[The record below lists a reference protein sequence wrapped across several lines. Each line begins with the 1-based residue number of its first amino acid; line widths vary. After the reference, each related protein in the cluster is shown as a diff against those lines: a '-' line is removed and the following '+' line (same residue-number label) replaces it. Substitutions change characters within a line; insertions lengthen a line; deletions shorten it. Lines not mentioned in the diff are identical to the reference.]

1 MEPSADLHPRVLVL
15 GSGGMLGR
23 DLLRRFRDSGI
34 PVLGLGSGECDITRR
49 DRVAACVES
58 RPWGA
63 VINCAAYTAV
73 DRAEAEPGAA
83 FRVNRDGAA
92 HVAEACRRENVPL
105 IHLSTDYVF
114 DGQSRVPYREEDP
127 ARPVSVYGRSKWE
140 GEEAVRDRS
149 GKHLVVRTAWL
160 YAAHGQNFVT
170 SVLHIARRRK
180 ELRVVDDQFGCPT
193 WTEDLA
199 EGLVSMVR
207 KVLESPKG
215 VPWGTYHLC
224 GGGFTSRH
232 AFARAI
238 VEEGYRR
245 EHLVV
250 GRILPVPTDHYP
262 TAARRPP
269 WAVLDCQKAN
279 NAFGIALPPWQ
290 TGLARMMEELY
301 TPTA

>member
-1 MEPSADLHPRVLVL
+1 
-15 GSGGMLGR
+15 MLGR
-23 DLLRRFRDSGI
+23 DLLRRFRESRI
-34 PVLGLGSGECDITRR
+34 CVLGLGSGECDITRK
-49 DRVAACVES
+49 DRVAARVGS

-73 DRAEAEPGAA
+73 DRAETEPHAA

-92 HVAEACRRENVPL
+92 NVAEACGRESVPL

-114 DGQSRVPYREEDP
+114 DGQSRVPYGEEDP
-127 ARPVSVYGRSKWE
+127 ARPLSVYGRSKWE
-140 GEEAVRDRS
+140 GEEAVRGRW

-170 SVLHIARRRK
+170 AILRLARRRE

-193 WTEDLA
+193 WTGDLA

-207 KVLESPKG
+207 KVLDSPAG
-215 VPWGTYHLC
+215 VQWGTYHLC

-238 VEEGYRR
+238 VEEGRRR
-245 EHLVV
+245 EALEV
-250 GRILPVPTDHYP
+250 GRILPVATDQYP

-279 NAFGIALPPWQ
+279 TAFGIALSPWQ

-301 TPTA
+301 APTA